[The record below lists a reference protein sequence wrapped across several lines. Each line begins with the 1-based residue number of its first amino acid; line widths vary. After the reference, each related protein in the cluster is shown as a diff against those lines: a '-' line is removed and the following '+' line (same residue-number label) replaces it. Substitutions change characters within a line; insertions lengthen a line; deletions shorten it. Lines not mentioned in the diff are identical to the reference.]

1 MAATGASLC
10 HLCPQSFKNEFVKDC
25 HIYDA
30 HTKPAAL
37 TSRLLDH
44 LVAEPAVNAIGKE
57 NPKVYVP
64 VTFYVGFRHVQV
76 EALVDGGNTFASC
89 ISKETFDKL
98 PYSDL
103 QLQPSATESVSQ
115 AGAGARLKVLGK
127 LPDNIVGDGFHIAD
141 SNVRFPLTDIY
152 VIEGMTADFNISQ
165 QFMHHEGIS
174 PDYPEDELV
183 IRASDSRKEERI
195 PMRARLRSFEA
206 HVCNIYPDVEG
217 RIGLQ
222 PGQHVDVTVR
232 DVAPE
237 MLHTFAPRVDV
248 SKGPNPASEIVEVPW
263 QVTNKGSGAK
273 GPTFRVRNA
282 SLKKRWITKQFAL
295 GSICKIDIGGQ
306 EYGIQ
311 VDILNQKRR
320 SIRALL
326 KIQKQFEKRFLSKVE
341 DLFLHFYDVFS
352 WDNKP
357 GKTDLVEHEIH
368 TGMAPPVWTS
378 QGPMSPDVRD
388 IIRVQITK
396 WLNDNVICQAKNFGS
411 SWNSRILLVP
421 KKKLPGSN
429 EREMRTVLDFR
440 PLNRVTVP
448 DNHPFTAY
456 TAQETLKMMSNAS
469 VFSCLDVTQGF
480 HCIPIKEAD
489 QYKTAFTFDGVQYW
503 FRRCPFGLQGAPSS
517 WGKLISKALAKV
529 SRTFLAYYMD
539 DIIIFS
545 ETPEQL

>member
-1 MAATGASLC
+1 M
-10 HLCPQSFKNEFVKDC
+10 SFKNEFIRDC
-25 HIYDA
+25 HTYDA
-30 HTKPAAL
+30 HTASA
-37 TSRLLDH
+37 TVASQLLDH
-44 LVAEPAVNAIGKE
+44 LAAEPAINAMGKS

-64 VTFYVGFRHVQV
+64 VTFYVGFRHIQV
-76 EALVDGGNTFASC
+76 DALVDGGNTFASC
-89 ISKETFDKL
+89 ISKKTFDKL

-127 LPDNIVGDGFHIAD
+127 LPDNVVDDGFHIAD

-152 VIEGMTADFNISQ
+152 VVDGMTADFNISQ
-165 QFMHHEGIS
+165 LFMHHEGIS
-174 PDYPEDELV
+174 PDYPEDQLV

-195 PMRARLRSFEA
+195 PMHPRRLSTEA
-206 HVCNIYPDVEG
+206 HVCNIYPDLAEPTS
-217 RIGLQ
+217 LH
-222 PGQHVDVTVR
+222 PGEQIDVVAR
-232 DVAPE
+232 DADPSL
-237 MLHTFAPRVDV
+237 LHTFAPRVDIA
-248 SKGPNPASEIVEVPW
+248 KGPDPSAVVVETPW
-263 QVTNKGSGAK
+263 QVRAHKDAK
-273 GPTFRVRNA
+273 PPTFRIRNC
-282 SLKKRWITKQFAL
+282 STKKRWISKQFAL
-295 GSICKIDIGGQ
+295 GSICNIDIGGQ

-311 VDILNQKRR
+311 VDLITQRR
-320 SIRALL
+320 QSIRALL

-368 TGMAPPVWTS
+368 TGQAQPVWTS

-388 IIRVQITK
+388 IIRVQVNK

-440 PLNRVTVP
+440 PLNRVTIP
-448 DNHPFTAY
+448 ENHPFTAY

-480 HCIPIKEAD
+480 HCIPIKEKD

-503 FRRCPFGLQGAPSS
+503 FLRCPFGLQGAPSS

-545 ETPEQL
+545 ETPE